1 MKNNV
6 ALITGA
12 SSGIG
17 KELAYIHAEKGYDL
31 VIVARNQQKLKE
43 IKSDLENKY
52 NVQVK
57 TITKD
62 LSKSAAPKE
71 VYDEV
76 KSAGIEVEYL
86 INNAGFGGH
95 GKFHERDW
103 EKDLMMINL
112 NITALTAFNTFFS
125 ARFCC
130 AESW

>member
-103 EKDLMMINL
+103 EKRSDDDKLKYYG
-112 NITALTAFNTFFS
+112 TDRFNTFFS